1 MMTRISKTV
10 LATAVVAVALT
21 GCSTAAKNMAAAPA
35 PAPIAA
41 APAPPPPPPAKVV
54 TPPAPAPAYV
64 IKDVNFDF
72 AKSTLKPRATDTLD
86 QVVADLR
93 GQPDV
98 AYEIVGFT
106 DSTGSDAYNQG
117 LSERRAAAV
126 RDYLVAHGIAVA
138 QLTSLGRGETNPIA
152 SNATK
157 SGRAENRRV
166 EIRPRA

>member
-10 LATAVVAVALT
+10 LASAVVAVSLT
-21 GCSTAAKNMAAAPA
+21 GCSTASKNMAAAPA

-41 APAPPPPPPAKVV
+41 APAPPPPPPARVM
-54 TPPAPAPAYV
+54 TPPPAPAYV

-72 AKSTLKPRATDTLD
+72 ARSTLKPRATDTLD
-86 QVVADLR
+86 QVVAALR

-98 AYEIVGFT
+98 SYQIVGFT

-126 RDYLVAHGIAVA
+126 RDYLVAHGVAVA